1 MSHNFEITRDRK
13 FLQFF
18 MDKRNMFRLA
28 PEMVERLRN
37 SDDPYGRYGY
47 GRWLYALQPDGDESI
62 KEAQKCFEY
71 ASENGVADAKQ
82 LLSMMAYYGDLYNEK
97 KGIFEKSNIMALIL
111 NAQAQ
116 EEGSEFAKLQN
127 SFDLFMGNLIPA
139 NKELAIQRCNE
150 GESEPGTSLM
160 WTEQAGWFHQFEGR
174 NEEAL
179 KKYEQCAEGG
189 LYETLHDMAIIYHE
203 RGNIALYESLMEEG
217 IEKGASGCHLWG
229 SEAEDEWDR
238 FNPELQEEIHRRLA
252 KNLYKGVELGNGM
265 CAYVLAYYLIYGK
278 MGFEKNLEEGIRIAY
293 IGVKYRNTYCIG
305 LILDEY
311 ITELSDEEQL
321 ILQLKSLRYGDDEL
335 LENVMEDADLYDEMG
350 YGDEIRKI
358 WAPKWRLLQ
367 KETESESES
376 ESEPEPVP
384 EPEPEKTE
392 INPTVLVIHPSGSVD
407 FVEADVNP
415 MSFREMAGLIDA
427 EGLDAVHFSDA
438 LAKVT
443 KTCGLTRNVAM
454 YVDRNGIA
462 KGLEDNAV
470 GSILYGHGYEIRGA
484 VIIVLE
490 DNRYDTWSF
499 DFKEDI
505 ENVCE
510 AIDKITGLL
519 RRDIG

>member
-1 MSHNFEITRDRK
+1 MNRAALHFSVALPYNSRRFLYDHLHTRR
-13 FLQFF
+13 
-18 MDKRNMFRLA
+18 
-28 PEMVERLRN
+28 
-37 SDDPYGRYGY
+37 
-47 GRWLYALQPDGDESI
+47 
-62 KEAQKCFEY
+62 
-71 ASENGVADAKQ
+71 
-82 LLSMMAYYGDLYNEK
+82 
-97 KGIFEKSNIMALIL
+97 
-111 NAQAQ
+111 
-116 EEGSEFAKLQN
+116 
-127 SFDLFMGNLIPA
+127 
-139 NKELAIQRCNE
+139 
-150 GESEPGTSLM
+150 
-160 WTEQAGWFHQFEGR
+160 
-174 NEEAL
+174 
-179 KKYEQCAEGG
+179 
-189 LYETLHDMAIIYHE
+189 
-203 RGNIALYESLMEEG
+203 
-217 IEKGASGCHLWG
+217 
-229 SEAEDEWDR
+229 
-238 FNPELQEEIHRRLA
+238 EEIHRRLA

-293 IGVKYRNTYCIG
+293 MGVKYRNTYCIG

-311 ITELSDEEQL
+311 ITELSDEERL

-367 KETESESES
+367 KETESESE
-376 ESEPEPVP
+376 PEPVP
-384 EPEPEKTE
+384 EPEPAKTE